1 MARTGRPK
9 AELTVTDQER
19 ETLRRWARRP
29 KSAQQLALRSK
40 IVLAC
45 AEGKDNK
52 TVAAGLG
59 VHQVTVGKWRSRFL
73 AHRLEGLTDE
83 DRPGRPRTITDEK
96 VEEVIVTTL
105 ERPPANND
113 SHWSTRSMAKATG
126 MSQTAVSRIWRAFE
140 LKPHREQTWKLSAD
154 PQFIDKVRDV
164 VGLYMNPPEHAL
176 VLCADEKSQ
185 IQALNRTA
193 PCLPVLPT
201 TPARRSHDYVRNGTT
216 SLFAALDM
224 ATGKVISSV
233 HRRHRHQEFLSFLKK
248 IDAQVP
254 AGLDVHLICD
264 NYGTHKTPE
273 IKKWLIRHP
282 RFELHFTPTSSSW
295 LNVVERWFAELTNR
309 KLRRSAHNSVNE
321 LEADIQAWIDAW
333 NEDPKPFVWTKTAD
347 EILENLA
354 RYLQRINNSGH
365 SKARADKVGV
375 IESNVVFV
383 DRLRRRNV
391 EATRSTAP

>member
-1 MARTGRPK
+1 MNGMSWLHVNGNVTRVAGMARTGRPK

-19 ETLRRWARRP
+19 ETLQRWARRP

-52 TVAAGLG
+52 TVAAELA
-59 VHQVTVGKWRSRFL
+59 VHQVTVGKWRSRFI
-73 AHRLEGLTDE
+73 ADRLEGLTDE
-83 DRPGRPRTITDEK
+83 DRPGRPRTVTDEK
-96 VEEVIVTTL
+96 VEEVIVKTL
-105 ERPPANND
+105 EQPPANND

-154 PQFIDKVRDV
+154 PQFIEKVRDV

-233 HRRHRHQEFLSFLKK
+233 HRRHRHQEFLKFLKK
-248 IDAQVP
+248 IDAEVP
-254 AGLDVHLICD
+254 AGLEVHLICD

-273 IKKWLIRHP
+273 IKKWLLRHP

-321 LEADIQAWIDAW
+321 LEADIQAWIEAW
-333 NEDPKPFVWTKTAD
+333 NDDPKPFVWTKTAD

-365 SKARADKVGV
+365 
-375 IESNVVFV
+375 
-383 DRLRRRNV
+383 
-391 EATRSTAP
+391 

>member
-19 ETLRRWARRP
+19 ATLERWARRP
-29 KSAQQLALRSK
+29 KSAQALALRAR

-45 AEGKDNK
+45 AGGRDNK
-52 TVAAGLG
+52 EVAADLG
-59 VHQVTVGKWRSRFL
+59 CHQVTVGKWRSRFIER
-73 AHRLEGLTDE
+73 RLDGLSDE
-83 DRPGRPRTITDEK
+83 DRPGRPRLITDDK
-96 VEEVIVTTL
+96 VEEVIVKTL
-105 ERPPANND
+105 EEAPPGND
-113 SHWSTRSMAKATG
+113 SHWSTRSMAKTAG

-140 LKPHREQTWKLSAD
+140 LKPHREQTWKLSSD
-154 PQFIDKVRDV
+154 PLFIEKVRDV

-176 VLCADEKSQ
+176 VLCVDEKSQ

-193 PCLPVLPT
+193 PCLPILPT
-201 TPARRSHDYVRNGTT
+201 TPARRSHDYVRHGTC

-233 HRRHRHQEFLSFLKK
+233 HRRHRHQEFLKFLKK
-248 IDAQVP
+248 IDAAVP

-295 LNVVERWFAELTNR
+295 LNLVERWFGELTNR
-309 KLRRSAHNSVNE
+309 KLRRSAHASVKE
-321 LEADIQAWIDAW
+321 LEADIRAWADAW
-333 NEDPKPFVWTKTAD
+333 NDDPRPFVWTKTAD
-347 EILENLA
+347 EILENIA
-354 RYLQRINNSGH
+354 RYLQLINDSGH
-365 SKARADKVGV
+365 
-375 IESNVVFV
+375 
-383 DRLRRRNV
+383 
-391 EATRSTAP
+391 